1 MAGVNKV
8 IIVGNLGKD
17 PEVRFMPNGGAV
29 ANITVATSD
38 TWKDKQ
44 TGEQKEKTE
53 WHRVVMFG
61 KLAEIAGEYL
71 KKGSKVYL
79 EGSLQTRKWTNPQGQ
94 DQYTTEI
101 VLQGFNGVMQM
112 LDGKSS
118 GQQGGF
124 QGQQQGGFSQQG
136 QAPQQQGGFA
146 PQGQQAAPQQGGYAP
161 QAQQQAPQQ
170 AYNKPAQQGGYAHQ
184 GQAPQQQGGY
194 APQGQPQGGFQQS
207 APKVNPQEPSIDF
220 DDDIPFWPK
229 TKLDRKPAKVLVFLC
244 LIFNI

>member
-38 TWKDKQ
+38 SWKDKQ

-79 EGSLQTRKWTNPQGQ
+79 EGSLQTRKWTNQQGQ

-118 GQQGGF
+118 QGQGGGF
-124 QGQQQGGFSQQG
+124 ANQGQQQGGGFANQGQQ
-136 QAPQQQGGFA
+136 QAPQQSGGFSNQSAQQGGFSNQGQQQQAPAQQGGFASQQQAPAQQGGFA
-146 PQGQQAAPQQGGYAP
+146 PQQA
-161 QAQQQAPQQ
+161 
-170 AYNKPAQQGGYAHQ
+170 PAQQGGY
-184 GQAPQQQGGY
+184 QQQ
-194 APQGQPQGGFQQS
+194 Q

-220 DDDIPFWPK
+220 DDDIPF
-229 TKLDRKPAKVLVFLC
+229 
-244 LIFNI
+244 

>member
-112 LDGKSS
+112 LDSKPAGHQGGFQQQGQQQS
-118 GQQGGF
+118 GGFQQQAPQQQGGF
-124 QGQQQGGFSQQG
+124 QQQSPQQQYNKPAQQQGGFSQQQKAPQQQG
-136 QAPQQQGGFA
+136 GYGSQQQGGFAQQGQQQAPQQQGGFA
-146 PQGQQAAPQQGGYAP
+146 QQGQQ
-161 QAQQQAPQQ
+161 
-170 AYNKPAQQGGYAHQ
+170 
-184 GQAPQQQGGY
+184 PQQQ
-194 APQGQPQGGFQQS
+194 

-220 DDDIPFWPK
+220 DDDIPF
-229 TKLDRKPAKVLVFLC
+229 
-244 LIFNI
+244 

>member
-8 IIVGNLGKD
+8 TILGNLGKD

-79 EGSLQTRKWTNPQGQ
+79 EGSLQTRKWTNQQGQ

-112 LDGKSS
+112 LDGKRSD
-118 GQQGGF
+118 QQGGF
-124 QGQQQGGFSQQG
+124 QQQGQQQNSGFQQQAPQQQSSQQQYNKPAQQQGGFSPQGQQQAPQQQGGFSQQG
-136 QAPQQQGGFA
+136 QQQPQQQ
-146 PQGQQAAPQQGGYAP
+146 
-161 QAQQQAPQQ
+161 
-170 AYNKPAQQGGYAHQ
+170 
-184 GQAPQQQGGY
+184 
-194 APQGQPQGGFQQS
+194 

-220 DDDIPFWPK
+220 DDDIPF
-229 TKLDRKPAKVLVFLC
+229 
-244 LIFNI
+244 